1 MLSANSTVSI
11 MEKKSLNCIQECEF
25 GSKGTIKRKTRKC
38 NLFCNIDTKKLNS
51 GVARFTTCESNLSCS
66 KSLCC
71 RLRKVVAESREW
83 FYFLKENLYML
94 RSPRQTCFVASDVTP
109 MCGVQS
115 EVSFHSTWNKLIFCC
130 SGFNES
136 GRTRIIAFQFILLQ
150 NKWHVFCC
158 PFYRSLKDNSQS

>member
-1 MLSANSTVSI
+1 MGRCKASVLVKNNFLNLTTKDTNLPCPCCRELDGVHHG
-11 MEKKSLNCIQECEF
+11 KKSLNCPQECEL

-94 RSPRQTCFVASDVTP
+94 RSPRQTCFAASDVTP

-115 EVSFHSTWNKLIFCC
+115 EVSFHST
-130 SGFNES
+130 
-136 GRTRIIAFQFILLQ
+136 
-150 NKWHVFCC
+150 
-158 PFYRSLKDNSQS
+158 